1 MTALIIYDSKYGA
14 TRQYAEW
21 LSTALHTPVMKSKEV
36 TSATIEKADLLLLGT
51 PVYYGKF
58 RLAKWLKKY
67 EPELRLK
74 KMIFFI
80 VGGTSDS
87 EEIERNKSVKVSIPN
102 SLLLQSEIYFL
113 KGRLIHSQLSF
124 ADRLMMKMAGMRLK
138 DPGKKKAMNT
148 DLDGVSPEELKP
160 VENAFDAFKTRVA
173 AQPLSKIL

>member
-21 LSTALHTPVMKSKEV
+21 LSIALRTPVIKSKEV
-36 TSATIEKADLLLLGT
+36 TPAMIEKADLLLLGT

-58 RLAKWLKKY
+58 RLAKWLKKN
-67 EPELRLK
+67 EHNLLHK
-74 KMIFFI
+74 KMLFFV
-80 VGGTSDS
+80 VGGTSNAEDR
-87 EEIERNKSVKVSIPN
+87 ERNKSVKASIPQ

-124 ADRLMMKMAGMRLK
+124 TDRLMMKMAGMRLK
-138 DPGKKKAMNT
+138 DPGKRKAMNA

-160 VENAFDAFKTRVA
+160 LVNAFDAFSARASTYAVNKT
-173 AQPLSKIL
+173 L